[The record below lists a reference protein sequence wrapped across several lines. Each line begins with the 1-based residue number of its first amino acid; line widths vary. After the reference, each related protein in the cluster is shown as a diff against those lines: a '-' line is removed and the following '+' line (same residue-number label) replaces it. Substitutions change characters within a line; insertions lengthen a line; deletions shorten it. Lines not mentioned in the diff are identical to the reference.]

1 MLVSKKKVKYCHF
14 QQYCC
19 SVTTVCPTFC
29 DPMDCSM
36 PGFSV
41 LHNLP
46 EFAQIW
52 AQWVSDA
59 HLILCH
65 SLLPLPSIFSSIKVF
80 FLFVCFCF
88 CFFVSSK
95 LALHIRWP
103 AFWSFSFNSSIYNGY
118 SQLNFFRFTGL
129 ISLLSKG
136 LSRVFSSTT
145 IQKHQFFDTQTSLC
159 LNSHICTWLL
169 DKNIIRLYGP

>member
-1 MLVSKKKVKYCHF
+1 MKYCHF
-14 QQYCC
+14 QQNCC

-29 DPMDCSM
+29 DPMDCIAACRASQSFTIFQSLLKFESSESGM
-36 PGFSV
+36 
-41 LHNLP
+41 LTN
-46 EFAQIW
+46 
-52 AQWVSDA
+52 

-65 SLLPLPSIFSSIKVF
+65 SLLPLPSIFSSIKV

-118 SQLNFFRFTGL
+118 SRLNSFRFTGL
-129 ISLLSKG
+129 ITLLSKG
-136 LSRVFSSTT
+136 LSRVFSSAT

-169 DKNIIRLYGP
+169 DKNIIWLYGP